1 MVRRVSSSRLF
12 FSNPEEWAVKFM
24 SVDDQ
29 IVIVGNGNQDT
40 QSWFHSQINVLID
53 SSQLAREWYEG
64 INANQNTRKYGLVSN
79 KDGVWRDKEGKAVES
94 SGIKN
99 TGFLGGLKGIS
110 GAIARVRGTG
120 GF

>member
-1 MVRRVSSSRLF
+1 
-12 FSNPEEWAVKFM
+12 M

-40 QSWFHSQINVLID
+40 QSWFHSQEINVLVD
-53 SSQLAREWYEG
+53 SPQLAREWYEG